1 MESELALLSAVGVL
15 VIVIV
20 SFFAPKLGVAAPIVL
35 VLLGVGASYIPGA
48 PEFELPHELILTVA
62 LPPILYSAAVNV
74 PIVDFRRNFKAISGL
89 SVLLVIVSAFV
100 TGFIFFLLLP
110 DLSLPAAI
118 ALGAVV
124 SPPDAVAAT
133 SIGKRLG
140 LPPRLVTVMEG
151 EGLVNDATALVM
163 LRSAI
168 AAVGGTVT
176 FFGVVGDFLFALFVA
191 IAIGVI
197 IGLVSVWVRSKLNDS
212 VLTTAI
218 SFAVPFIAFVPSEEM
233 GASGVV
239 AVVTAGLITGHQ
251 SARHFSAQDRIS
263 ERINWRTA
271 QLILENGVFLIMGYE
286 VHVIIARV
294 EEGGFSV
301 MNSILYGLLA
311 TGILLVVRVLFVVPL
326 IGSIRTEQKRAR
338 VQGPRLNQ
346 AMERL
351 AAARPADIAPSKRW
365 DRATRMLQRRQADA
379 DFLTSE
385 GLGWRGAAVLGW
397 AGMRGVITLAAAQS
411 LPDKTPYQP
420 QLVLIA
426 FTVAI
431 VTLVLQGGTLPLL
444 IRLLGIKGSDAVA
457 DRSELAGLVDE
468 ISTIGG
474 ALLDNPELRQSNGRH
489 YEESIIA
496 QVRVDTTRI
505 SEAMS
510 ESLNSDEP
518 GPHEQRRALRRMV
531 LQAERAALLDAR
543 SRGVYSSRVLERAQ
557 AILDAEET
565 RLGHMDGDSETH

>member
-15 VIVIV
+15 VIVVV

-191 IAIGVI
+191 IAFGVV
-197 IGLVSVWVRSKLNDS
+197 IGLVSVWVRSRLNDS

-218 SFAVPFIAFVPSEEM
+218 SFAVPFIAFVPSEEI

-301 MNSILYGLLA
+301 TNSILYGLLA

-326 IGSIRTEQKRAR
+326 VGSLRTEQRRAQ

-351 AAARPADIAPSKRW
+351 AAARPADIAPSRRW

-397 AGMRGVITLAAAQS
+397 SGMRGVITLAAAQS

-431 VTLVLQGGTLPLL
+431 VTLVVQGGTLPLL
-444 IRLLGIKGSDAVA
+444 IRLLGIKGSDALA
-457 DRSELAGLVDE
+457 DRSELAGLIDE
-468 ISTIGG
+468 IGTIGG
-474 ALLDNPELRQSNGRH
+474 ALLDNPELHQSNGRR
-489 YEESIIA
+489 YDEAIIA

-510 ESLNSDEP
+510 ESLGSDEP

-565 RLGHMDGDSETH
+565 RLGHMDGDSGAH

>member
-1 MESELALLSAVGVL
+1 MESELALLSALGVL
-15 VIVIV
+15 VIVVV

-35 VLLGVGASYIPGA
+35 VLIGVGVSFVPGA

-74 PIVDFRRNFKAISGL
+74 PIVDFRRNVKAISSL
-89 SVLLVIVSAFV
+89 SVVLVMVSAVV
-100 TGFIFFLLLP
+100 TGFVFYLLLP

-118 ALGAVV
+118 ALGAVI

-140 LPPRLVTVMEG
+140 LPPRLVTVLEG

-176 FFGVVGDFLFALFVA
+176 FFGVVGDFLYAVLVA
-191 IAIGVI
+191 IAVGVVV
-197 IGLVSVWVRSKLNDS
+197 GLISVWVRSRLNDS

-218 SFAVPFIAFVPSEEM
+218 SFAVPFITYVPSEEL

-251 SARHFSAQDRIS
+251 SAKHFSAQDRIS

-286 VHVIIARV
+286 VHLLIGRV
-294 EEGGFSV
+294 QDGGFSV
-301 MNSILYGLLA
+301 TSSILFGLLA
-311 TGILLVVRVLFVVPL
+311 TGLLVVVRVLFVVPL
-326 IGSIRTEQKRAR
+326 VASLRREQRRAQQR
-338 VQGPRLNQ
+338 GPRLSL
-346 AMERL
+346 ALERL
-351 AAARPADIAPSKRW
+351 AAVRPPDRTPSKRW
-365 DRATRMLQRRQADA
+365 SRATRVLQRRQADL

-385 GLGWRGAAVLGW
+385 GLGWRGAAVLAW
-397 AGMRGVITLAAAQS
+397 SGMRGVVTLAAAQS
-411 LPDKTPYQP
+411 LPEETPYRP
-420 QLVLIA
+420 QLVLMA
-426 FTVAI
+426 FTVAL

-444 IRLLGIKGSDAVA
+444 IRALGIKGSDARA
-457 DRSELAGLVDE
+457 DRSELAELIDE
-468 ISTIGG
+468 IGTIGT
-474 ALLDNPELRQSNGRH
+474 AVLDNPELRQPNGSA
-489 YEESIIA
+489 YDDDVIT
-496 QVRVDTTRI
+496 QVRLDTTRL

-510 ESLNSDEP
+510 EVLDSDNP
-518 GPHEQRRALRRMV
+518 GPHEQRRSLRRRV

-565 RLGHMDGDSETH
+565 RLSHLDERDH